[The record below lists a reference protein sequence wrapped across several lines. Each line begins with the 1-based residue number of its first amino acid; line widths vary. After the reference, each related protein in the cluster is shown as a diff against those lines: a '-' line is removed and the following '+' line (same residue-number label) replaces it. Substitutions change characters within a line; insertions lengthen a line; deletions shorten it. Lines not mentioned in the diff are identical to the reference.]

1 MPQKPADFLTGSD
14 DLLLVGLILY
24 ATYLVPA
31 FVTVFTLV
39 FVFCR
44 LFGSSNGGGG
54 GCLCRERETSVY
66 PLDLRPPPPDE
77 SPDHGAID
85 NASQR
90 LFKLTTKWEGSHG
103 RLDDTLDTGISISFT
118 SLTLPASVHPS
129 SAVRHHSSVIITD
142 L

>member
-44 LFGSSNGGGG
+44 LFGSSAGGGG

-66 PLDLRPPPPDE
+66 PLDLRPPPDE
-77 SPDHGAID
+77 SPDHGAIN

-90 LFKLTTKWEGSHG
+90 LFKLSTKWEGSHG
-103 RLDDTLDTGISISFT
+103 RLDDTLDTGIKISFT